1 MVRTRR
7 EAPVSPTKFLR
18 EPEIS
23 IDGFTVRQG
32 DLFKVKGEY
41 GSKFKF
47 NSLVTNLETG
57 DQWVDCFEI
66 VRGQVGALRSFK
78 SDRIKRIPQK
88 GKRAK
93 RVND

>member
-1 MVRTRR
+1 MKKTIQTK
-7 EAPVSPTKFLR
+7 ETPTKFLR

-23 IDGFTVRQG
+23 IDGFKISQG

-41 GSKFKF
+41 GNKFKF
-47 NSLVTNLETG
+47 SGLITNLETG

-66 VRGQVGALRSFK
+66 VRGQVAALRSFK
-78 SDRIKRIPQK
+78 PDRIKRIPKK
-88 GKRAK
+88 GMRAK

>member
-1 MVRTRR
+1 MRKRIAS
-7 EAPVSPTKFLR
+7 EATPTKFLR

-23 IDGFTVRQG
+23 IDGFTISHG

-41 GSKFKF
+41 GNKFKF
-47 NSLVTNLETG
+47 LGLTTNLETG
-57 DQWVDCFEI
+57 SQWVDCFEI

-93 RVND
+93 RVNI

>member
-1 MVRTRR
+1 MVRTKR

-23 IDGFTVRQG
+23 IDGFVIAQG

-41 GSKFKF
+41 GNKFKF
-47 NSLVTNLETG
+47 VGLVTNLETG
-57 DQWVDCFEI
+57 SQWVDCFEV
-66 VRGQVGALRSFK
+66 VRGQIGVLRSFK

>member
-1 MVRTRR
+1 MKKTNESITV
-7 EAPVSPTKFLR
+7 PTKFVR
-18 EPEIS
+18 DPEIS
-23 IDGFTVRQG
+23 VDGFTISHG

-41 GSKFKF
+41 GNKFKF
-47 NSLVTNLETG
+47 VGLITNLETG
-57 DQWVDCFEI
+57 SQWVDCFEI

>member
-1 MVRTRR
+1 MKRITQQ
-7 EAPVSPTKFLR
+7 EPTPTKFLR

-23 IDGFTVRQG
+23 IDGFTISQG

-41 GSKFKF
+41 GNKFKF
-47 NSLVTNLETG
+47 LGLITNLETNS
-57 DQWVDCFEI
+57 QWVDCFEV